1 MSRRCAHTHYHTTRY
16 VSSYSLH
23 ASPATHCIG
32 VLILQRLAVVA
43 SAFAHAPTQR
53 EGHAEMFNSTIKG
66 QMAAL
71 EQEPSFSIYDLEC
84 AKTDVGELLC
94 PSRIAAAS
102 SSLKQVRICG
112 HIHSIR
118 VCADACV
125 A

>member
-1 MSRRCAHTHYHTTRY
+1 M
-16 VSSYSLH
+16 
-23 ASPATHCIG
+23 
-32 VLILQRLAVVA
+32 A

-53 EGHAEMFNSTIKG
+53 EGHAEMFSSTIKG

-84 AKTDVGELLC
+84 AKTHVGELLC
-94 PSRIAAAS
+94 PSRIAAVT

-112 HIHSIR
+112 HTCSIR
-118 VCADACV
+118 VCADTYV